1 MSDYNG
7 SLQRFRQTVLF
18 RRIEFWFDT
27 EVFEDILMGN
37 GECVSSDQTGPVPV
51 DPFYIIFTLHTLLQE
66 DRLSNEMINT
76 VFRKIH
82 ITRNN
87 ICIFL
92 DYVYRFIDYKKKA
105 TPAVLDL
112 DINNILRRIHNLHG
126 LYSDQ
131 VCFQN
136 FWRFIWDELVDE
148 RLREALGVDPALREI
163 DSRP

>member
-92 DYVYRFIDYKKKA
+92 DYVYRFIDYKKKSYPRCA
-105 TPAVLDL
+105 RSRYQQYPTPNTQSARALLRSGVLPEL
-112 DINNILRRIHNLHG
+112 LEIH
-126 LYSDQ
+126 
-131 VCFQN
+131 
-136 FWRFIWDELVDE
+136 
-148 RLREALGVDPALREI
+148 LG
-163 DSRP
+163 

>member
-1 MSDYNG
+1 MSTYNDVLQHYEQAASFQPIKRWFG
-7 SLQRFRQTVLF
+7 SESL
-18 RRIEFWFDT
+18 
-27 EVFEDILMGN
+27 EDILMGN
-37 GECVSSDQTGPVPV
+37 GVCDSGDPSYPVSVSTLV
-51 DPFYIIFTLHTLLQE
+51 IIFSLHTLIQKGKI
-66 DRLSNEMINT
+66 SNGVINRE
-76 VFRKIH
+76 FRKIH
-82 ITRNN
+82 LNRDN

-112 DINNILRRIHNLHG
+112 DINNILHRIHDLHG

-136 FWRFIWDELVDE
+136 FWRFIWDELADE